1 MPAVPGTDTAG
12 FYSIITNSVTFTATI
27 NLLTYA
33 GGPVESDGNGVR
45 DDVPPRAVIVL
56 GVAGTAYDVRTT
68 RLDGTQVKIVSVLA
82 GQELPIQPKKF
93 PSANSNPCSLAKGF
107 LLLW

>member
-1 MPAVPGTDTAG
+1 MPAESALYTSG
-12 FYSIITNSVTFTATI
+12 FYSIITNSVTFTATVD
-27 NLLTYA
+27 LTTFSGGPTYSDGGARRA
-33 GGPVESDGNGVR
+33 GGV
-45 DDVPPRAVIVL
+45 PRAVIVL
-56 GVAGTAYDVRTT
+56 GAAGTAYDVRTT

-93 PSANSNPCSLAKGF
+93 PSANSNPCSLAKAF

>member
-1 MPAVPGTDTAG
+1 MSAVTGTDTTG
-12 FYSIITNSVTFTATI
+12 FYSIITNSITFTTTVD
-27 NLLTYA
+27 LLTYA

-45 DDVPPRAVIVL
+45 DNVPPRAVIVL
-56 GVAGTAYDVRTT
+56 GASGTAYDVRTT

-93 PSANSNPCSLAKGF
+93 PSANGNPCSLAKAF